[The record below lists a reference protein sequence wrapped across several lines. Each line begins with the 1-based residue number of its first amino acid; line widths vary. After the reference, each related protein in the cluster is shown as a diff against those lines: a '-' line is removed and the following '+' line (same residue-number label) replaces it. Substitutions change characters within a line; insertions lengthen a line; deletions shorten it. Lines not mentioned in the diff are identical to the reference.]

1 MGRSD
6 PAQAG
11 GLEIR
16 APRIADIAAVAALHY
31 RSWIETYASLLPTQ
45 ANRLSLAERTAFWD
59 RLLRTRPA
67 RMGSLV
73 AVRAG
78 HVVGLVQWETSIPG
92 DPETGELHAI
102 HVAAE
107 ERGLGIGR
115 ALLRAAT
122 SALRKQGMRR
132 AVLWVLEGNASARAF
147 YERQGWRWDGTSL
160 ARPLGGFAGFPTVT
174 EVRYALDQAER
185 RQDQQAPRP
194 PWPRRPASRERRPPS
209 ARRRRA
215 PPRR

>member
-102 HVAAE
+102 HVAA
-107 ERGLGIGR
+107 RS
-115 ALLRAAT
+115 